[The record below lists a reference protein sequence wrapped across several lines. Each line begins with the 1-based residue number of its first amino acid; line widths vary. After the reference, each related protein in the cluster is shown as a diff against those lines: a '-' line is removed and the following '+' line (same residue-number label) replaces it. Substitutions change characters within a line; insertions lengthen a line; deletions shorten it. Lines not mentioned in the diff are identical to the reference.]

1 MNIVNLLLPRFVQKF
16 CIKMLIY
23 ADQHFS
29 CNRDASKG
37 VEVPHGS
44 LRIRDQVLILDTP
57 VPVSWEICAV
67 VNIT

>member
-1 MNIVNLLLPRFVQKF
+1 MNLLLPRFVQKF

-37 VEVPHGS
+37 VEGPHGS
-44 LRIRDQVLILDTP
+44 LRIRDQVLILDTH
-57 VPVSWEICAV
+57 VQMFRKISAV
-67 VNIT
+67 LKIA